1 VKAEARY
8 RVSVVI
14 PTYNRR
20 HHVERLLRAISA
32 QTLSAAEFEVIVSID
47 GSDDGTREIVDEAA
61 APYRLQAIWHPRQGR
76 AAARNAG
83 IGVASG
89 DLLVLLD
96 DDMEPV
102 PELLHAHLDAHQGSH
117 ECVVLGPV
125 PIALDSSS
133 SPITHYLARM
143 WREQHEAFASPE
155 HRFRLRDFYSG
166 NVSLRR
172 ELLLRVGGFDESF
185 TTYGNEDRELVIRLL
200 ATGSRIEYCPAAMA
214 YHHCRKDFAALAA
227 DSISRGRTAVLMASK
242 HPEFQDESTLGT
254 YRQWSRK
261 WRLARTV
268 LLEASGAFG
277 GLPGWVVSVVQ
288 RIERVKP
295 TLIANCCLFGLDYFF
310 WLGAFSAIRENRARG
325 QGLTALPRLTRP
337 YKR

>member
-1 VKAEARY
+1 MPTPC

-61 APYRLQAIWHPRQGR
+61 MPYRLEAIWHPRQGR
-76 AAARNAG
+76 AAACNAG
-83 IGVASG
+83 IRIAGG

-102 PELLHAHLDAHQGSH
+102 PGLLHAHLDAHQGAD

-125 PIALDSSS
+125 PIVLDSSS
-133 SPITHYLARM
+133 SPTTHYLAGNWQRKY
-143 WREQHEAFASPE
+143 EEFARPDY
-155 HRFRLRDFYSG
+155 RFRLRDFYTG
-166 NVSLRR
+166 NVSIRR
-172 ELLLRVGGFDESF
+172 ELLLRVGGFDEAF
-185 TTYGNEDRELVIRLL
+185 TTYGNEDRELLIRLL
-200 ATGSRIEYCPAAMA
+200 ATGSTIKYCPAAMA
-214 YHHCRKDFAALAA
+214 YHHCGKDFAALAV

-242 HPEFQDESTLGT
+242 HPEVLGESTLGT

-261 WRLARTV
+261 WRLVRTV
-268 LLEASGAFG
+268 LLKASEAFS
-277 GLPGWVVSVVQ
+277 GLPRWIVSVVQ

-295 TLIANCCLFGLDYFF
+295 TWIPKCCLFGLDYFF